1 MLSSS
6 RTRVPSGGD
15 DSVECELW
23 PECEPGGEGEGV
35 DPGRRRL
42 AAVRVRCERLPP
54 DRDADG
60 ARGEW
65 HQDNSG
71 EEEQVER
78 VGHETG
84 EELLDAV
91 ERNRRGQAG
100 GERDDSA
107 EGEERTRVVEGS
119 QPAGRIWMGAPD
131 ACQQIPLG
139 VWEGGEHAPQ
149 GAVTSVRYRGAQVGV
164 DLA

>member
-6 RTRVPSGGD
+6 RSSVPSRCD
-15 DSVECELW
+15 DPVECELR

-35 DPGRRRL
+35 APGRRGL
-42 AAVRVRCERLPP
+42 AAVRVGRECLPP

-65 HQDNSG
+65 HQDDSG

-78 VGHETG
+78 VGHETR

-91 ERNRRGQAG
+91 ERDRRGQAG
-100 GERDDSA
+100 GERDDGA
-107 EGEERTRVVEGS
+107 EGEERTRVVERS
-119 QPAGRIWMGAPD
+119 EPAGRIWVRAPD
-131 ACQQIPLG
+131 ACQRVRLG
-139 VWEGGEHAPQ
+139 AWEGGEHAPQ
-149 GAVTSVRYRGAQVGV
+149 GAARSVRHRGAQVGV